1 MNRSRIL
8 AVALLLSITPQIIAQ
23 QTPGSS
29 AEVVATLRGHTK
41 SILQI
46 EFSHSG
52 EIVASSSRDGT
63 VRLWTTV
70 TGEPLAT
77 IAGDKN
83 SEISNMNWTSDDRR
97 LAITYRSKKF

>member
-1 MNRSRIL
+1 MNRSGIL
-8 AVALLLSITPQIIAQ
+8 AVALLLSITPQLTAQ
-23 QTPGSS
+23 QTPSNS
-29 AEVVATLRGHTK
+29 AEVVTMLRGHTK

-70 TGEPLAT
+70 TGESLVT
-77 IAGDKN
+77 IAGDQN
-83 SEISNMNWTSDDRR
+83 SEI
-97 LAITYRSKKF
+97 

>member
-1 MNRSRIL
+1 M
-8 AVALLLSITPQIIAQ
+8 
-23 QTPGSS
+23 
-29 AEVVATLRGHTK
+29 LRGHTK

-70 TGEPLAT
+70 TGESLVT
-77 IAGDKN
+77 IAGDQD
-83 SEISNMNWTSDDRR
+83 SEISNMNWSSDDRS
-97 LAITYRSKKF
+97 LAITYHGKKFWKLTVWDVPTGQPIVSQRFQDNELLE